1 MKNKILLFSAVLMLT
16 ISVFA
21 QEKELNVLFVG
32 NSYTYNNNLPH
43 IVALLSEGTSTK
55 LNTRRSVIG
64 GAFISEHWNGKR
76 GLETKKI
83 IEEGNFDLVVL
94 QDNSMAAL
102 NLPDSLLKYVKKF
115 AEFNREHGA
124 KTLLFNT
131 WAREKVPQW
140 QAKIDLKYQEAADLS
155 GATRIPVGNAWQV
168 AKDIQPTI
176 DLYIADGSH
185 PTILGTLLTA
195 SIFVKAITGELPDKY
210 PRAYKTIDQYGE
222 TVELMHMNEL
232 DSEFCRLIAEK
243 VYGELR

>member
-1 MKNKILLFSAVLMLT
+1 MKKRIYIFLVAFILVMGASA
-16 ISVFA
+16 
-21 QEKELNVLFVG
+21 QQNELNVLFVG

-43 IVALLSEGTSTK
+43 IVAILSEGTSTK

-64 GAFISEHWNGKR
+64 GAFLSEHWNGKR
-76 GLETKKI
+76 GLETRKI
-83 IEEGNFDLVVL
+83 IEEGDFDLVVL

-102 NLPDSLLKYVKKF
+102 NASDSLSKYVKKF
-115 AEFNREHGA
+115 TEFNRGHGA

-140 QAKIDLKYQEAADLS
+140 QVTIDLKYQEAADIS
-155 GATRIPVGNAWQV
+155 GATRIPVGKAWQV
-168 AKDIQPTI
+168 AMDIQPTI

-195 SIFVKAITGELPDKY
+195 SIFVKAITGELPEKY
-210 PRAYKTIDQYGE
+210 PRAFKTIDQHGE

-243 VYGELR
+243 IYD